1 MSGEIEAFLDD
12 TPGEVRGMVARD
24 GRFERLIIQRE
35 DDPPQHRLGARCVGR
50 VMEVQAGYRAAFV
63 DLGVENAPGF
73 LPLTKAATVREGDRI
88 EVQVTAEPRER
99 KGPAL
104 RLIGPGQGAPR
115 LLAPGPDVAAILS
128 VLAPGVTP
136 QTGVAAIRAA
146 LEAEED
152 ALAAS
157 VVDPACGLDLMIQRT
172 RALIAVDIDHAPA
185 PGRDSRKNRETA
197 NREGLAHAARLLT
210 LKGWGGLVVID
221 LIGAGLHGD
230 TIMKGV
236 RAAFAGEPQAVFGPL
251 SRFGLMQL
259 SLPWRRTPLDERLLD
274 AGGRPALEAR
284 AIAVVRRLR
293 LAMLSDP
300 AAPRFVV
307 RCTPEEAALAAPLAE
322 ALGPRG
328 SVLADPLMVA
338 GAVRIEEAL

>member
-1 MSGEIEAFLDD
+1 MADVEVFLDQ
-12 TPGEVRGMVARD
+12 TPGETRGVIARN
-24 GRFERLIIQRE
+24 GRYHHLIIQR
-35 DDPPQHRLGARCVGR
+35 DSDRPSDRLGARCVGR
-50 VMEVQAGYRAAFV
+50 IARVEPTLRGAFV
-63 DLGVENAPGF
+63 DLGAGEPFGF
-73 LPLTKAATVREGDRI
+73 LPLGKDEKAGEGAKI
-88 EVQVTAEPRER
+88 EVEVTAEPRER
-99 KGPAL
+99 KGPVL
-104 RLIGPGQGAPR
+104 RRFGDASGEPR

-128 VLAPGVTP
+128 DLAPGATP
-136 QTGVAAIRAA
+136 QTGAAAIRAA

-157 VVDPACGLDLMIQRT
+157 VVDPSCGLDLMIQRT

-185 PGRDSRKNRETA
+185 PGRNSRKSRETA

-230 TIMKGV
+230 TIMKGL
-236 RAAFAGEPQAVFGPL
+236 RAAFAAEPQAVFGPL

-274 AGGRPALEAR
+274 AAGRPRLEAR
-284 AIAVVRRLR
+284 AIAVVRQLR
-293 LAMLSDP
+293 LALLSDS
-300 AAPRFVV
+300 ATPRLLA
-307 RCTPEEAALAAPLAE
+307 RCSPEEAALAAPLVE
-322 ALGPRG
+322 ALGPRAG
-328 SVLADPLMVA
+328 LLADPSMAA

>member
-1 MSGEIEAFLDD
+1 MADIEVFLDQ
-12 TPGEVRGMVARD
+12 TPGETRGVIARK
-24 GRFERLIIQRE
+24 GRYHHLIIQR
-35 DDPPQHRLGARCVGR
+35 DSDRPSDRLGARSVGR
-50 VMEVQAGYRAAFV
+50 IARVEPALRGAFV
-63 DLGVENAPGF
+63 DLGAGEPYGF
-73 LPLTKAATVREGDRI
+73 LPLGQNDKPGQGAKI
-88 EVQVTAEPRER
+88 EVEVSAEPRER
-99 KGPAL
+99 KGPVL
-104 RLIGPGQGAPR
+104 RRLSDASGEPR

-128 VLAPGVTP
+128 VLAPGVAP

-197 NREGLAHAARLLT
+197 NREGLTHAARLLT
-210 LKGWGGLVVID
+210 LKGWGGLIVID
-221 LIGAGLHGD
+221 LIGVGLHGD
-230 TIMKGV
+230 TIMKMA
-236 RAAFAGEPQAVFGPL
+236 RAAFAGEPQAAFGPL

-274 AGGRPALEAR
+274 GAGRPGLEAR
-284 AIAVVRRLR
+284 SIDIVRQLR
-293 LAMLSDP
+293 LALLSDP
-300 AAPRFVV
+300 ATPRFVA
-307 RCTPEEAALAAPLAE
+307 RCAPEAAALAAPLVE

-328 SVLADPLMVA
+328 GLLADPSMVA
-338 GAVRIEEAL
+338 GAVRIEEAP